1 MRFNQVDLPHQDRV
15 WALAKDQH
23 GFLWI
28 ASDSALVVFDGYEVK
43 SMDTIYPETDIK
55 NIRKLLVDHAGGLW
69 LGTKDKGL
77 YRAFD
82 NKVSP
87 VETIKA
93 KNITELH
100 QDDDEIWIGG
110 EAFLYT
116 LATSGQVSGF
126 KLPSLENN
134 DQTAKVTA
142 IESTSDDRLLVAT
155 QYHLYEFNKIS
166 KRFKEITIAGL
177 LNTYINDLYIDQDN
191 KTWVAT
197 DIGLYVKDS
206 KDNDEFKPF
215 LRTKLNFR
223 INTIAADGE
232 HYWLGSL
239 RNGLVKVNKD
249 TSAITKFK
257 NEVKDNT
264 SISGDTIIA
273 MLLDEAGVLITSDF
287 NGGLSYFSTQSLAF
301 GLENNSL
308 YENGCTDS
316 PRIHGIDES
325 DQGTLWLSTESG
337 LIELDTSN
345 GSCKKHDLNNEG
357 INAHNPYHPLFSFQ
371 DSEKNRWIATAKG
384 INKIDPV
391 SGLIDDS
398 QRDFI
403 NATTYF
409 MVEIGSQEFL
419 IGTNKG
425 LYRLFN
431 NQFKKF
437 VTDSDNLSMEDFYSY
452 TSSNGSYYFAT
463 EMGVAVLNN
472 NNELGIHTP
481 IQSQLP
487 KQAVY
492 SVYADDRQN
501 LWVGVNKHGLYKFD
515 KDDNLII
522 KYDEKQGLPSEITVF
537 SILRA
542 DNGLWLGTSNG
553 LARLNM
559 ETNSAHVFH
568 TSDGLQ
574 DEYFISGSAYQS
586 TSGKLY
592 FGGRNG
598 FNAFYPKD
606 IKTNTNP
613 PNIALTQLTRFG
625 KAVKPG
631 IETEGF
637 VINRPINELENLELS
652 HKDYVVGFEFTALD
666 FADSKRN
673 RYAFKMEGLDP
684 DWNLVGANDRKIS
697 YSNLAPG
704 NYTFT
709 VKGANK
715 DGTWNETGKSLQIK
729 VLPAPWFTWWAY
741 SLYVLTGF
749 ALLFAYIYRKNQ
761 ANAAVTKKLRFEVD
775 KQTKALQ
782 IQKSK
787 VEELLERKNELFAN
801 VSHEFRTPLT
811 LILGPINKLLAAP
824 LPKDN
829 IQSLEMI
836 NRNANRL
843 LTMIEQILQLA
854 KMSSQEEVTLIPQQV
869 HTSLEVL
876 VSSFQTLAKHKK
888 ITLTLLRN
896 DNAAINGT
904 QDLIDVVFGN
914 LISNALKYTHIGG
927 TVTVSSC
934 INEDCIDIEVTDNGC
949 GLDKQQQSEIF
960 NRFTRLES
968 HQDIAG
974 VGIGLSVVEEMLK
987 INNGSIQV
995 VSEPGKGST
1004 FAVRFKTIEFTAE
1017 TKTTESNKTLINQ
1030 LLREPYSD
1038 EVGGTSIQYYGS
1050 KENETVL
1057 IIDDNSDMRTLVAET
1072 LQHRY
1077 HCITADRGKAGVAEA
1092 IKWVPDIIICDVM
1105 MPEMDGF
1112 QVSRILRSDT
1122 RTSHIPLILLTAL
1135 NDKKSRIKGWRE
1147 NIDVYLTK
1155 PFDAQELIIQL
1166 ENILVIRNILSKKA
1180 GAALKSG
1187 KISMNSG
1194 LPKNDQL
1201 FVDKFMQM
1209 IEKMYTEPYFLRP
1222 QMASMMAVSER
1233 QLQRKLKA
1241 LIDKNPLDL
1250 LREYRLEQAAVSLK
1264 NGNQVSITADNCGFN
1279 SVTYFSK
1286 CFKKR
1291 YGVSPKV
1298 YQQTCNNRPE

>member
-1 MRFNQVDLPHQDRV
+1 VRFNQVDLPHQERV
-15 WALAKDQH
+15 WAIEKDH
-23 GFLWI
+23 TGFLWFG
-28 ASDSALVVFDGYEVK
+28 SDAALLVFDGYDVK
-43 SMDTIYPETDIK
+43 PMDTIYPEADIK
-55 NIRKLLVDHAGGLW
+55 NVRKLLVDQTGVMW
-69 LGTKDKGL
+69 IGTKGNGL
-77 YRAFD
+77 YRAFE
-82 NKVSP
+82 NQVVP
-87 VETIKA
+87 VEAVKA
-93 KNITELH
+93 NNITAIH
-100 QDDDEIWIGG
+100 QDNDGIWVGTDE
-110 EAFLYT
+110 FLYIIT
-116 LATSGQVSGF
+116 SSGQVSAYR
-126 KLPSLENN
+126 LPSVESTSQNK
-134 DQTAKVTA
+134 KVTA
-142 IESTSDDRLLVAT
+142 IETISDTELLVAT
-155 QYHLYEFNKIS
+155 QHHLYQFDKNTEV
-166 KRFKEITIAGL
+166 FKEEAIEDL
-177 LNTYINDLYIDQDN
+177 SNSYINELYIDED
-191 KTWVAT
+191 KKIWVAT
-197 DIGLYVKDS
+197 NTGVFVKDIENS
-206 KDNDEFKPF
+206 HTFIPF
-215 LRTKLNFR
+215 LKEQIDF
-223 INTIAADGE
+223 IIKTIAADE
-232 HYWLGSL
+232 DNYWFGSL
-239 RNGLVKVNKD
+239 RNGLVKVSKH

-257 NEVKDNT
+257 NKLNDNT

-273 MLLDEAGVLITSDF
+273 MLLDDSGVLFTSDF
-287 NGGLSYFSTQSLAF
+287 QGGLSYFSTQSLAF

-308 YENGCTDS
+308 YENDCTDS
-316 PRIHGIDES
+316 PRINGIDES
-325 DQGTLWLSTESG
+325 DQDTLWLSTESG
-337 LIELDTSN
+337 LIELNTSN
-345 GSCKKHDLNNEG
+345 GSCNKHDLNKEG
-357 INAHNPYHPLFSFQ
+357 INAHNPYQPLFSFQ
-371 DSEKNRWIATAKG
+371 DGENNRWVTTAKG
-384 INKIDPV
+384 INKIDPI
-391 SGLIDDS
+391 SGLVNES
-398 QRDFI
+398 YRDFI
-403 NATTYF
+403 DATSYF
-409 MVEIGSQEFL
+409 MFEVGAQEFL
-419 IGTNKG
+419 IGSSKG
-425 LYRLFN
+425 LYRMQN
-431 NQFKKF
+431 GQAKKIA
-437 VTDSDNLSMEDFYSY
+437 TDPENLSMVDFYHY
-452 TSSNGSYYFAT
+452 TATADGYYFAT
-463 EMGVAVLNN
+463 EMGVAVLNGD
-472 NNELGIHTP
+472 NELGIHTL

-487 KQAVY
+487 NQAVY
-492 SVYADDRQN
+492 SVFFDDLQN
-501 LWVGVNKHGLYKFD
+501 LWVGVKSHGLYKFD
-515 KDDNLII
+515 KDGKLLIR
-522 KYDEKQGLPSEITVF
+522 YDENHGLPSDITVF
-537 SILRA
+537 SLLRA
-542 DNGLWLGTSNG
+542 DNDLWLGTNNG

-559 ETNSAHVFH
+559 ETNSVHVFH

-598 FNAFYPKD
+598 FNAFYPKN

-613 PNIALTQLTRFG
+613 PKIALTQLTRFG
-625 KAVKPG
+625 KAVKTG
-631 IETEGF
+631 IKTDGF
-637 VINRPINELENLELS
+637 EINRPINELENLELS

-704 NYTFT
+704 DYTFR

-782 IQKSK
+782 IEKSK
-787 VEELLERKNELFAN
+787 VEELLQRKNELFAN

-811 LILGPINKLLAAP
+811 LILGPINKLLTAS

-843 LTMIEQILQLA
+843 LTMIEQLLQLA

-869 HTSLEVL
+869 HTGLEVL
-876 VSSFQTLAKHKK
+876 VSSFQTMAEHKK

-896 DNAAINGT
+896 DHAAINGT

-914 LISNALKYTHIGG
+914 LISNALKYTQPGG
-927 TVTVSSC
+927 SVSIISRS
-934 INEDCIDIEVTDNGC
+934 NDEFIDIEVTDNGC

-960 NRFTRLES
+960 NRFSRLES
-968 HQDIAG
+968 HHDIAG

-987 INNGSIQV
+987 INNGCIQV
-995 VSEPGKGST
+995 ISEPGKGST

-1017 TKTTESNKTLINQ
+1017 TITTESNKTLLNQ
-1030 LLREPYSD
+1030 LLKEPYSD
-1038 EVGGTSIQYYGS
+1038 EEGGTSIKYYGS
-1050 KENETVL
+1050 KENKKVL

-1072 LQHRY
+1072 LQHQY
-1077 HCITADRGKAGVAEA
+1077 HCITADRGKAGIAEA

-1135 NDKKSRIKGWRE
+1135 NSKKSRIKGWRE

-1187 KISMNSG
+1187 KISVNSG

-1233 QLQRKLKA
+1233 QLQRKMKA
-1241 LIDKNPLDL
+1241 LVDQNPLDL
-1250 LREYRLEQAAVSLK
+1250 LREYRLEKAAVSLK
-1264 NGNQVSITADNCGFN
+1264 DGNQVSITADNCGFN